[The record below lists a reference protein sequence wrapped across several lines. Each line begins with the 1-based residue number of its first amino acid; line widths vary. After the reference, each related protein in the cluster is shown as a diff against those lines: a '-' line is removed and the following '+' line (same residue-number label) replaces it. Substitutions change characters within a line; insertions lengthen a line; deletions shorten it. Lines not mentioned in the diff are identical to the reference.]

1 MDTLGD
7 RDILAGIISAHGLQ
21 VSDKPFTPVLP
32 PYMIKTAPYDAMD
45 RLEPRE
51 DRYKIE
57 GQDLWLQG
65 SAEHVLGSMH
75 AGEIFAEADMPIRYL

>member
-1 MDTLGD
+1 MKLQFALIQWVMDTLGD
-7 RDILAGIISAHGLQ
+7 SSVLDAVIAEHGLTL
-21 VSDKPFTPVLP
+21 SNKPFTPVLP

-51 DRYKIE
+51 ERYKIE

-75 AGEIFAEADMPIRYL
+75 A